1 MKVLGTKYGIEIT
14 KPWSPAMYDHN
25 DKVAN
30 EMKAAIKEALDE
42 AFEQGNDRD
51 LEFIAKSVSGYGYG
65 TGHGPESIYV
75 DACRNLEMVQHY
87 WLNDW
92 CWDELVEA
100 ELVQDIETK
109 FVGYDK

>member
-25 DKVAN
+25 DKVADK
-30 EMKAAIKEALDE
+30 MKAAIKEALDK
-42 AFEQGNDRD
+42 AFKKGNNED
-51 LEFIAKSVSGYGYG
+51 LEFVARSVSGYGYG
-65 TGHGPESIYV
+65 YGHGPESIYA
-75 DACRNLEMVQHY
+75 DACNSLDMVQNY

-92 CWDELVEA
+92 CWTELVEA
-100 ELVQDIETK
+100 ELVEDFEEK